1 MNLWKLEK
9 LNLWIKLDGDEL
21 YQEFQRIYDEG
32 VGRVLIK
39 KRWKIKCG
47 IWAEKDDFS
56 SYSINIDWIWSDG
69 LWIEKINLRLN

>member
-1 MNLWKLEK
+1 MSF
-9 LNLWIKLDGDEL
+9 IKSFR
-21 YQEFQRIYDEG
+21 EFMMRVLVE
-32 VGRVLIK
+32 VLIK